1 MQLRDQ
7 QRLVKIKEY
16 CEDIQTSMDSFDHSF
31 SLFCENNMYQFS
43 VAFCLLQIGELVGK
57 LTEEYRAA
65 TKAQIPW
72 PQIKG
77 LRNVIVHDYGSIDL
91 EGIWRTITNSIPE
104 LYRFCREQLEE
115 NQQE

>member
-1 MQLRDQ
+1 MQLRDR

-16 CEDIQTSMDSFDHSF
+16 CEDTQTSMNRFGHSF
-31 SLFCENNMYQFS
+31 SVFCEDSTYQFS

-91 EGIWRTITNSIPE
+91 EGIWKTITSSIPE
-104 LYRFCREQLEE
+104 LYQFCCEQLKE
-115 NQQE
+115 NEQE